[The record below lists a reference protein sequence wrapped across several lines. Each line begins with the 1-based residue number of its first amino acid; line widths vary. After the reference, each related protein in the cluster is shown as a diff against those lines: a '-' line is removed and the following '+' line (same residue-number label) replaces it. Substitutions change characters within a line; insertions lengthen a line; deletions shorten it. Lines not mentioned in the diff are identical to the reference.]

1 MKVRKMVIKMSV
13 TINAMKEAMRRAI
26 DAEDFDEFQ
35 DRAYDVLCILLF
47 EFWNGNDWT
56 MEEFET
62 MYNQGQLKLSEL
74 CKLVEREE
82 NGD

>member
-1 MKVRKMVIKMSV
+1 MIKMSV
-13 TINAMKEAMRRAI
+13 TINAIKKVMKRAI
-26 DAEDFDEFQ
+26 DEEDFDEFQ

-56 MEEFET
+56 MNEFET
-62 MYNQGQLKLSEL
+62 MYHQGQMKLSEL
-74 CKLVEREE
+74 CKLVESED